1 MNIIVCG
8 AGEVGSH
15 VAENLHASG
24 HSVTV
29 IDLGPARLR
38 DIEETMDVATLEG
51 NSADASVLRSA
62 HVDHADMLIAA
73 TDSDEV
79 NLLTASL
86 AKALGARK
94 SVARVHDVNFY
105 EQKDLDYRTHLNIDQ
120 LICPEYATAQ
130 AIGRRLRI
138 PGAIAIES
146 YSRGKIE
153 MQEFTASA
161 SGIAV
166 GKRLADVRFP
176 TGTRLAMIR
185 RKGEAYIPT
194 ARTVLGPGDS
204 AILIGNTAAFDDARK
219 LLDAD
224 RRSRQKIVIMGGP
237 PMAVWLAQTLKDRRF
252 NIRLF
257 EKDRERAEHLAEI
270 LDWVTVIQ
278 ADPTERSVFDEER
291 LGLADAFI
299 AMKGTDEENIIAGVL
314 ARTRGVAQVITVVQ
328 QSKYLDVIFD
338 IGVDLAF
345 STRHVAA
352 KEIDIVLDES
362 PLRLLGTLAAGSV
375 DVYRVR
381 VGDRSEAIDRP
392 LRDLQL
398 SPDWVLAGV
407 QRDRDAY
414 VPGADDV
421 IERGDTVLV
430 VGKHGKE
437 STLKRIFDAY

>member
-1 MNIIVCG
+1 MRMV
-8 AGEVGSH
+8 
-15 VAENLHASG
+15 
-24 HSVTV
+24 
-29 IDLGPARLR
+29 
-38 DIEETMDVATLEG
+38 M
-51 NSADASVLRSA
+51 
-62 HVDHADMLIAA
+62 
-73 TDSDEV
+73 
-79 NLLTASL
+79 
-86 AKALGARK
+86 
-94 SVARVHDVNFY
+94 
-105 EQKDLDYRTHLNIDQ
+105 
-120 LICPEYATAQ
+120 
-130 AIGRRLRI
+130 
-138 PGAIAIES
+138 
-146 YSRGKIE
+146 
-153 MQEFTASA
+153 
-161 SGIAV
+161 
-166 GKRLADVRFP
+166 
-176 TGTRLAMIR
+176 
-185 RKGEAYIPT
+185 
-194 ARTVLGPGDS
+194 PGD
-204 AILIGNTAAFDDARK
+204 
-219 LLDAD
+219 
-224 RRSRQKIVIMGGP
+224 
-237 PMAVWLAQTLKDRRF
+237 
-252 NIRLF
+252 
-257 EKDRERAEHLAEI
+257 
-270 LDWVTVIQ
+270 
-278 ADPTERSVFDEER
+278 
-291 LGLADAFI
+291 
-299 AMKGTDEENIIAGVL
+299 IIAGVL